1 MPTVIKKNPKTTS
14 EAVSLIAKLCE
25 FHTILTAHIYLKI
38 FSLVGRTSNYLESKN
53 LDLLAAW
60 EMVDKTSKS
69 ISAIEFEDIYK
80 MSEEFS
86 IKMNESLDN
95 FKLSENI
102 VIETELPKARVRSKK
117 RVYGEWYV
125 YERPTNVKFLGA

>member
-1 MPTVIKKNPKTTS
+1 MSGKRIKLSGAASRKLALENKIKNALVLSQVPKL
-14 EAVSLIAKLCE
+14 EI
-25 FHTILTAHIYLKI
+25 
-38 FSLVGRTSNYLESKN
+38 GRTSNYLESKN

-117 RVYGEWYV
+117 RVYGE
-125 YERPTNVKFLGA
+125 